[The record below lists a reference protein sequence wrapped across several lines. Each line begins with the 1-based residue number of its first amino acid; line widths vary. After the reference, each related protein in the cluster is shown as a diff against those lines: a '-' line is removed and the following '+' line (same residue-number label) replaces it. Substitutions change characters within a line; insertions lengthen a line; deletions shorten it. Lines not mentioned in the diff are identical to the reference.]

1 MARYG
6 PHRDPEARRRILDAT
21 RDIVASEGPGGA
33 SIGAIAAAAGS
44 GRQTIYRWWPS
55 RTALVAEALEEVFE
69 RESSFPVTD
78 DPADDLRVQMRST
91 AKLMRSPAG
100 AMLRELLSEAQRD
113 DEAAELFRERF
124 FDRRREHA
132 RDAVERGMSAGVF
145 RADVDVITAIDLLY
159 APLWLRLLAGHAP
172 LTPAAVDRIAAL
184 AFEGLVGDQP
194 G

>member
-1 MARYG
+1 M
-6 PHRDPEARRRILDAT
+6 
-21 RDIVASEGPGGA
+21 ASEGPGGA